1 LQRDEDVGASLTIFT
16 LRVLAGAAPATA
28 GKAPL
33 AEFPEGEACGQ
44 PASRNEAA
52 LASGAGQSHWRRPSC
67 RSSSVMNSVLVPPSQ
82 LAVRAEVRKVH
93 LVADA
98 DAPCAKRGFLQPR
111 HAPGTQPQ
119 RNQSAGR

>member
-1 LQRDEDVGASLTIFT
+1 VGASLTIFT
-16 LRVLAGAAPATA
+16 LRLLAGAAPATA

-33 AEFPEGEACGQ
+33 AEFPEGEAFGQ

-67 RSSSVMNSVLVPPSQ
+67 RSSSVMNSVWSPSQ

-98 DAPCAKRGFLQPR
+98 DAPSAKRGFLQPR